1 MPRLVLS
8 IAALL
13 ASSSLSAQGLT
24 VTIERIEQAQGHVLV
39 VVADSESA
47 WNGQAPRVAARKIA
61 ADAAGSLPVSF
72 EDLPP
77 GRYAVQVLHDAN
89 DNGKL
94 DTNIVGMP
102 IEGYGFSNNPRVMRK
117 AHFDEAVFELPA
129 EGTTIS
135 IELR

>member
-1 MPRLVLS
+1 MPRLVLP

-13 ASSSLSAQGLT
+13 ASSGLSAQGLT
-24 VTIERIEQAQGHVLV
+24 VNIERIEQTQGHILVL
-39 VVADSESA
+39 VADSAAA
-47 WNGQAPRVAARKIA
+47 WDGQAPRVAARKIA
-61 ADAAGSLPVSF
+61 VEATGSLPVTF
-72 EDLPP
+72 EDLAP

-102 IEGYGFSNNPRVMRK
+102 TEGYGFSNNPQVMRR

-129 EGTTIS
+129 EGTAIS
-135 IELR
+135 IALR

>member
-1 MPRLVLS
+1 MPRIAFS
-8 IAALL
+8 IATLL
-13 ASSSLSAQGLT
+13 ASAGLSAQGLT
-24 VTIERIEQAQGHVLV
+24 VNIERIEQAQGHMLVLV
-39 VVADSESA
+39 AGSDAA
-47 WNGQAPRVAARKIA
+47 WNGEAPRAAARKIA
-61 ADAAGSLPVSF
+61 VESAGNLPVSF

-94 DTNIVGMP
+94 DTNLVGMP

-117 AHFDEAVFELPA
+117 AHFDEAMFELPT
-129 EGTTIS
+129 EGTAIT

>member
-1 MPRLVLS
+1 M
-8 IAALL
+8 
-13 ASSSLSAQGLT
+13 ASSGLSAQGLT
-24 VTIERIEQAQGHVLV
+24 VTIERIEQAQGHILVL
-39 VVADSESA
+39 VADSEAA
-47 WNGQAPRVAARKIA
+47 WDGQAPRVAARKIA
-61 ADAAGSLPVSF
+61 VEAAGSLPVTF

-102 IEGYGFSNNPRVMRK
+102 TEGYGFSNNPQVMRR

-129 EGTTIS
+129 EGTAIS
-135 IELR
+135 IALR

>member
-1 MPRLVLS
+1 MPR
-8 IAALL
+8 IALTFAVLL
-13 ASSSLSAQGLT
+13 ASSGLSAQGLT
-24 VTIERIEQAQGHVLV
+24 VNIERIEQAQGHILVL
-39 VVADSESA
+39 VADSEAA
-47 WNGQAPRVAARKIA
+47 WDGQAPRVAARKIA
-61 ADAAGSLPVSF
+61 VEAAGSLPVTF

-102 IEGYGFSNNPRVMRK
+102 TEGYGFSNNPQVMRR

-129 EGTTIS
+129 EGAAIS
-135 IELR
+135 IALR

>member
-1 MPRLVLS
+1 MPRLVLP

-13 ASSSLSAQGLT
+13 ASSGLSAQGLT
-24 VTIERIEQAQGHVLV
+24 VNIERIEQTQGHILVL
-39 VVADSESA
+39 VADSAAA
-47 WNGQAPRVAARKIA
+47 WDGQAPRVAARKIA
-61 ADAAGSLPVSF
+61 VEAAGSLPVTF
-72 EDLPP
+72 EDLAP

-102 IEGYGFSNNPRVMRK
+102 TEGYGFSNNPQVMRR

-129 EGTTIS
+129 EGTAIS
-135 IELR
+135 IALR

>member
-1 MPRLVLS
+1 MPRLVLP

-13 ASSSLSAQGLT
+13 ASSGLSAQALT
-24 VTIERIEQAQGHVLV
+24 VNIERIEQTQGHILVL
-39 VVADSESA
+39 VADSAAA
-47 WNGQAPRVAARKIA
+47 WDGQAPRVAARKIA
-61 ADAAGSLPVSF
+61 VEATGSLPVTF
-72 EDLPP
+72 EDLAP

-102 IEGYGFSNNPRVMRK
+102 TEGYGFSNNPQVMRR

-129 EGTTIS
+129 EGTAIS
-135 IELR
+135 IALR